1 MGGVSTE
8 CISEEREW
16 PAASPSGRGVACSL
30 TLLIPSSQM
39 YFHTSWE
46 VAKELLLWTMGL
58 LSRDTSACTHE
69 QPVT

>member
-1 MGGVSTE
+1 M
-8 CISEEREW
+8 
-16 PAASPSGRGVACSL
+16 ACSL

-39 YFHTSWE
+39 YFQTSWE

-58 LSRDTSACTHE
+58 LSRDTSAWTHG